1 MPIGVPKVPF
11 RSPGEEDASWEDKK
25 ERKTNSYLVKNQ
37 RKSYYYKLEGTCYEK
52 KSIGIYTLILF
63 FFFFEPY
70 ASKGAC
76 TVPKG
81 YNLTLIN
88 RLYRER
94 LLFLGQEVDSEISNQ
109 LIGLMIYLSIED
121 DTQDL
126 YLFINSPGGWVIP
139 GVALYDTMQFV
150 QPDVHT
156 ICMGSAA
163 SMGSFILVG
172 GEITKRL
179 AFPHAWRQW
188 GFYLREKRRL
198 CLRHMKYEY

>member
-1 MPIGVPKVPF
+1 MRRK
-11 RSPGEEDASWEDKK
+11 EDKK

-52 KSIGIYTLILF
+52 KSIGIYTLILFF

>member
-1 MPIGVPKVPF
+1 MRRK
-11 RSPGEEDASWEDKK
+11 EDKK

>member
-1 MPIGVPKVPF
+1 M
-11 RSPGEEDASWEDKK
+11 EEKAPLLGK
-25 ERKTNSYLVKNQ
+25 
-37 RKSYYYKLEGTCYEK
+37 TCYEK
-52 KSIGIYTLILF
+52 RKGWNRHIDSF
-63 FFFFEPY
+63 FSQFPFIEPY

-81 YNLTLIN
+81 YNFVLIN

-109 LIGLMIYLSIED
+109 IVGLMVYLGIED
-121 DTQDL
+121 DARDL

-139 GVALYDTMQFV
+139 GIAIYDTMQFV
-150 QPDVHT
+150 PPDVHT
-156 ICMGSAA
+156 ICMGLAA

-179 AFPHAWRQW
+179 AFPHAWR
-188 GFYLREKRRL
+188 
-198 CLRHMKYEY
+198 

>member
-1 MPIGVPKVPF
+1 MNSFFFFII
-11 RSPGEEDASWEDKK
+11 RYK

-52 KSIGIYTLILF
+52 KS
-63 FFFFEPY
+63 
-70 ASKGAC
+70 AC